1 MFNFL
6 RKQKKEPQNIDELL
20 IQFKALKG
28 NFDKITRELKDLK
41 MASRFSFQKIGMV
54 RFNPFDNMGGDH
66 SFSVALLDMNN
77 SGVIITSLYIRD
89 GNRVYGK
96 AIHNGASEYS
106 LSAEEKEA
114 LAKAINNK

>member
-6 RKQKKEPQNIDELL
+6 KKQKKEPQNIDELL
-20 IQFKALKG
+20 VQFKALRS
-28 NFDKITRELKDLK
+28 NFEKVERELENLK
-41 MASRFSFQKIGMV
+41 MASRLSVQKIGMI
-54 RFNPFDNMGGDH
+54 RFNPFENMGGDH

-96 AIHNGASEYS
+96 AIRNGVSEHS
-106 LSAEEKEA
+106 LSVEEKKA
-114 LAKAINNK
+114 LEEAINSK